1 MSKKTAKKT
10 AKKKVSKKTTA
21 KASATATAEAT
32 ALPEGDNI
40 PEGFEQIG
48 GGYAP
53 TWKPEEHGKLL
64 HGPVTGGVREVELT
78 IGRKKQT
85 RRCMEVTQKKSGVRY
100 TLWESAALGELFDQI
115 VTEGEGPEL
124 YIRFDGYGKKKAG
137 QNPPKLFTV
146 AIKA

>member
-1 MSKKTAKKT
+1 MAKTAKKT
-10 AKKKVSKKTTA
+10 AKKTARKKAPA
-21 KASATATAEAT
+21 KAAAT
-32 ALPEGDNI
+32 ALPEQEAI
-40 PEGFEQIG
+40 PEGFEEIG

-53 TWKPEEHGKLL
+53 TWKVEDLKVL

-85 RRCMEVTQKKSGVRY
+85 RRCMEVTRKKSGERFTV
-100 TLWESAALGELFDQI
+100 WESAALGELFDQI
-115 VTEGEGPEL
+115 TELGEGPEV
-124 YIRFDGYGKKKAG
+124 YIRFDGLGKKKAG

>member
-1 MSKKTAKKT
+1 MTKKTAKKPARKT
-10 AKKKVSKKTTA
+10 APA
-21 KASATATAEAT
+21 KAKAEA
-32 ALPEGDNI
+32 LPVSEDI

-48 GGYAP
+48 GGYAA

-115 VTEGEGPEL
+115 VELGEGPEL
-124 YIRFDGYGKKKAG
+124 YVRFDGYGKKKAG

-146 AIKA
+146 AIKF

>member
-1 MSKKTAKKT
+1 MAKKA
-10 AKKKVSKKTTA
+10 AKKKAARKTA
-21 KASATATAEAT
+21 PATADAT
-32 ALPEGDNI
+32 ALPEGEAV

-53 TWKPEEHGKLL
+53 TWKPEELRVL
-64 HGPVTGGVREVELT
+64 HGPVTGGVREVEMT

-85 RRCMEVTQKKSGVRY
+85 RRCMEVTTKKGGERF

-115 VTEGEGPEL
+115 VELGEGPEVW
-124 YIRFDGYGKKKAG
+124 IRFDGFGKKKPG
-137 QNPPKLFTV
+137 QNPPKLFKV

>member
-1 MSKKTAKKT
+1 MAQANKKAAKKASRKPDSAKPTAKP
-10 AKKKVSKKTTA
+10 
-21 KASATATAEAT
+21 T
-32 ALPEGDNI
+32 ALPTGEDI

-48 GGYAP
+48 SGYAP
-53 TWKPEEHGKLL
+53 TWTPDELKVL

-85 RRCMEVTQKKSGVRY
+85 RRCMEVTRKKDGTRY
-100 TLWESAALGELFDQI
+100 TVWESATLGDLFDQI
-115 VTEGEGPEL
+115 AETGEGPEV

>member
-1 MSKKTAKKT
+1 MAKT
-10 AKKKVSKKTTA
+10 AKKKATKKTA
-21 KASATATAEAT
+21 AAT
-32 ALPEGDNI
+32 ALPKQEAI

-53 TWKPEEHGKLL
+53 TWKPEELGVL
-64 HGPVTGGVREVELT
+64 HGPVTGGVREVEMT

-85 RRCMEVTQKKSGVRY
+85 RRCMEVTRKKSGERFTV
-100 TLWESAALGELFDQI
+100 WESAALGAMFDEI
-115 VTEGEGPEL
+115 AERGEGPEV
-124 YIRFDGYGKKKAG
+124 YIRYEGLGKAKTG

>member
-1 MSKKTAKKT
+1 MAKKTAKKT
-10 AKKKVSKKTTA
+10 AKK
-21 KASATATAEAT
+21 ASTETIADAAAA
-32 ALPEGDNI
+32 ALPQSEAV

-48 GGYAP
+48 GGYAA

-64 HGPVTGGVREVELT
+64 HGPITGGVREVEMT

-85 RRCMEVTQKKSGVRY
+85 RRCMEVTQKKTGERF

-115 VTEGEGPEL
+115 AEIGEGPEA
-124 YIRFDGYGKKKAG
+124 YIRFDGYGKKKPG

-146 AIKA
+146 ALKQ

>member
-1 MSKKTAKKT
+1 MKKTAKKT
-10 AKKKVSKKTTA
+10 AKKTSKK
-21 KASATATAEAT
+21 SPATADAT
-32 ALPEGDNI
+32 ALPETQAV
-40 PEGFEQIG
+40 PEGFEEIG

-53 TWKPEEHGKLL
+53 TWKVEDLKVL

-85 RRCMEVTQKKSGVRY
+85 RRCMEVTRKKSGERY
-100 TLWESAALGELFDQI
+100 TVWESAALGELFDTI
-115 VTEGEGPEL
+115 AERGEGPEV
-124 YIRFDGYGKKKAG
+124 YIRFDGLGKKKAG